1 MGMKMPHWWLSCC
14 LISMPALCANP
25 AAIINTGQLRE
36 TQELPS
42 LNGRVAPAAGKA
54 APGSLQLGDAVNRA
68 VTWHPAISEAVGK
81 LYEQSEEVDVAKS
94 KYYPQI
100 NAGVDNGY
108 SHDGDQNG
116 FTPSLVLSLSQ
127 MLYDFGKVA
136 SQVRAE
142 SAGVAQQQANVLVSI
157 DTIAHDTAIAMVQV
171 QTLQQMVDTAK
182 EQLDAL
188 SSIGTLT
195 RQRNDEGATSLSD
208 VVQTDA
214 RIEGARAQLMQYQAS
229 LDSAR
234 ATLMSFLGWN
244 SLNAISNDFPQ
255 KLGRSCD
262 IAEPDD
268 RLVPAVLAAWA
279 QANVAQANLDYADAK
294 RWTSLNQNTIRR
306 LMPAWTTAIPMTATR
321 TALPHRWCSLSH
333 RCSTTLAKWP
343 ARCAPRARAL
353 PSSRPTCW

>member
-1 MGMKMPHWWLSCC
+1 MGMKMPYWWLSCC
-14 LISMPALCANP
+14 LISVPALCANP
-25 AAIINTGQLRE
+25 AATINTGQLRE

-42 LNGRVAPAAGKA
+42 LNGRVAPAAGNA
-54 APGSLQLGDAVNRA
+54 APGSLQLGEAVNRA
-68 VTWHPAISEAVGK
+68 VTWHPAIGEAVGK

-100 NAGVDNGY
+100 NAGMDNGY

-142 SAGVAQQQANVLVSI
+142 NAGVAQQQANVLVSI
-157 DTIAHDTAIAMVQV
+157 DTIAHDTAVAMVQV
-171 QTLQQMVDTAK
+171 QTWQQMVDTAK

-255 KLGRSCD
+255 KLARSCD

-268 RLVPAVLAAWA
+268 RLVPSVLAAWA
-279 QANVAQANLDYADAK
+279 QANVAQANLDL
-294 RWTSLNQNTIRR
+294 SLIH
-306 LMPAWTTAIPMTATR
+306 I
-321 TALPHRWCSLSH
+321 
-333 RCSTTLAKWP
+333 
-343 ARCAPRARAL
+343 
-353 PSSRPTCW
+353 